1 MIDTNGKL
9 NMKNHILTVIL
20 LAIAAC
26 AFTFRFFT
34 EDTAQG
40 ICDILSF
47 ALPTLAAI
55 VEIIVSERGNKR
67 FEEELKKRPPFEYL
81 SEDEYERR
89 NEEGT
94 IDDNTIYA
102 TGD

>member
-1 MIDTNGKL
+1 
-9 NMKNHILTVIL
+9 MKNHILTITL

-34 EDTAQG
+34 EGTAQSV
-40 ICDILSF
+40 CDILAF

-55 VEIIVSERGNKR
+55 VEMIVAERGNKK

-89 NEEGT
+89 KEEGT

-102 TGD
+102 TGE